1 MIEYKHKKK
10 IVSSIKERS
19 LFNIRTAGTLHINAN
34 RHNGRKTKLRNTRYT
49 SRIITINFKALEY
62 DHWRILN
69 HLFPF
74 AISEQEE
81 EYRGGTPVFTK
92 ISDYK

>member
-10 IVSSIKERS
+10 IVRSIKERS
-19 LFNIRTAGTLHINAN
+19 LFNIRSAGTLHINAN
-34 RHNGRKTKLRNTRYT
+34 RYNGRKTKLRDTRYT

-62 DHWRILN
+62 DHWHIL
-69 HLFPF
+69 HGLFPF
-74 AISEQEE
+74 AISKQEE
-81 EYRGGTPVFTK
+81 EHRKRTPVFTK